1 MMSRSVMD
9 LKDVCLELCA
19 GGILIKALELVRLPN
34 YQSLNPVEF
43 LYECLTSEAARRQ
56 TRKVATRIKNQH
68 ASTRTRVL
76 RILCTRLT
84 AI

>member
-1 MMSRSVMD
+1 MD

-19 GGILIKALELVRLPN
+19 GGILMKALELVKLPN
-34 YQSLNPVEF
+34 YQSLDPWSSYTNVSRAKWLEGKR
-43 LYECLTSEAARRQ
+43 ERSQ
-56 TRKVATRIKNQH
+56 HGSKNQH

-76 RILCTRLT
+76 RILCTGLT